1 MEKALQLYFQ
11 NNYNIEMSENFNQ
24 TIFEQQLT
32 QYINNLINNDFQKL
46 VFLLYKIDINEKKLT
61 QILQNTNADS
71 AKVITHLIIEREME
85 KYNSRKNFTQNNVN
99 SEEEKW

>member
-99 SEEEKW
+99 SDEEKW